1 MGGTRTLIAID
12 EGRLLEEVAAL
23 RQQNER
29 ILELLSGTAAPGG
42 KPKVRLLR
50 VNEVLER
57 VGFKKTTLFEA
68 IKAGRFPEGFKHG
81 NLRLWRESEVDAAIE
96 ALSGAAGN

>member
-1 MGGTRTLIAID
+1 MSGPTMLIAVD
-12 EGRLLEEVAAL
+12 ASLRDEVAAL
-23 RQQNER
+23 REQNER

-50 VNEVLER
+50 VNEVLDR

>member
-1 MGGTRTLIAID
+1 MSGPTMMIAID
-12 EGRLLEEVAAL
+12 ASVRDEIAAL
-23 RQQNER
+23 RSQNEK
-29 ILELLSGTAAPGG
+29 ILELLSGTAAPG
-42 KPKVRLLR
+42 KPKVKLLR

>member
-1 MGGTRTLIAID
+1 MSGPTMLIAVD
-12 EGRLLEEVAAL
+12 ASLRDEVAAL
-23 RQQNER
+23 REQNER

-50 VNEVLER
+50 VGEVLER